1 MIIIN
6 LNKFQKIDNLN
17 FDLTDERPIIYF
29 LIQVNEDTPRYK
41 RINGQYIEDKNGNFV
56 IDEGY
61 DPFEL
66 RKRVLIYIGETINS
80 LARIHEHYYAGKK
93 GKSRSKISCA
103 N

>member
-1 MIIIN
+1 MIVLN
-6 LNKFQKIDNLN
+6 LNRFQKITNLN
-17 FDLTDERPIIYF
+17 FDLTDERSIIYF

-80 LARIHEHYYAGKK
+80 LV
-93 GKSRSKISCA
+93 SL
-103 N
+103 